1 MPNLK
6 YDLIINHGP
15 EKGFETRSLNKKDFL
30 LETSALIKKP
40 KKVFI
45 GLGDF
50 LEVGDYKTL
59 LDSVFFDNEGI
70 KFENILDNNNRK
82 ISLEGNVPY
91 SFFKL
96 AVYFPD
102 FLLKEVPTYFVSAIG
117 EKSRLF
123 PGAETFIENIMPY
136 TPSVLT
142 AMPFEIASEFV
153 KRVGLDENNL
163 VSTEYKIKKD
173 KNKKEIF
180 AGDINRFISG
190 DRKSLEIEKFMNE
203 NDLQD
208 DDVIYIGGGEA
219 GIKTFS
225 TINSVAFNPSKN
237 IIPES
242 KINVY
247 SSSLEALLVLFNFDG
262 GLDKFL
268 MSAVSENF
276 IPSLVVY
283 SHVTEKS
290 DELIEIELSHRN
302 LQNNIIGQRIE
313 YSGDSYQSVEREIDV
328 AFAGSSINIMDVKNM
343 VTERIGIYKENP
355 GDLVKNIYDIAKK
368 RYKNFCAA

>member
-1 MPNLK
+1 M
-6 YDLIINHGP
+6 
-15 EKGFETRSLNKKDFL
+15 RSLNKKDFL